1 MQSHYRA
8 FFVQFLRG
16 IDILVKIGNTFIQK
30 SSAGFRSVLQRKGT
44 MSGFIVRGLLTVLGT
59 VVIIVLAYGVARV
72 SQLVLDTSLVPE
84 GTIFQV
90 VIVVALA
97 SVMIVLVGSVLKLLT
112 VSNKWYD
119 KRIFMR
125 YQQARKK
132 WAQAPRQ
139 DGLPV
144 RPWCTDADGRPVSP
158 VGRDVDEGLL

>member
-1 MQSHYRA
+1 
-8 FFVQFLRG
+8 
-16 IDILVKIGNTFIQK
+16 
-30 SSAGFRSVLQRKGT
+30 

-125 YQQARKK
+125 YQQARQK

-139 DGLPV
+139 DSLPV
-144 RPWCTDADGRPVSP
+144 RPWCTDADGRSVSP
-158 VGRDVDEGLL
+158 AGRDVDESLL